1 MYNSDIFNRVN
12 IYIFTLFDLPFF
24 NSNVFFNFKCMDA
37 GKVICGPGSDRCSN
51 GVGVLVSDGT
61 GQCNCG
67 ANAECT
73 GTTPQ
78 CTSTDP
84 NADPATPMCEC
95 DTNSCQQPNPFCD
108 ATNGNCVVRILCF
121 P

>member
-1 MYNSDIFNRVN
+1 MF
-12 IYIFTLFDLPFF
+12 FD
-24 NSNVFFNFKCMDA
+24 FKCTDA
-37 GKVICGPGSDRCSN
+37 GDVICAAPGSDRCSN
-51 GVGVLVSDGT
+51 GAGLLTSDGT

-67 ANAECT
+67 TNAACT

-78 CTSTDP
+78 CDSTDP

-95 DTNSCQQPNPFCD
+95 DINSCQQPNPFCD
-108 ATNGNCVVRILCF
+108 ATNGNCVVWILCF